1 MPRFTYIC
9 INKIIVIIKLNI
21 DNLYLINTIDIVTLF
36 AWCSLLINC
45 FSGGCGKNSTHL
57 LIFKIYFYL
66 DNQIFTPY
74 LHKNHASYGPISQAR
89 YDLYQFLIYNA
100 LLVSRRRLNKERVSV
115 KADNPF
121 DLLLPAAM
129 AKVAEEAG
137 VYKATK
143 HPLKT
148 FYLAITAGVFIS
160 IAFVFYITATTG
172 TGTMPFGMAKLVG
185 GICFSLGLILCVV
198 CGADLFTSTVL
209 IVVAKASGRITWG
222 QLAKNWLN
230 VYFGNLVGALL
241 FVLLMWLSG
250 EYMTANGQWGLNVL
264 QTADHK
270 VHHTF
275 IEAVCLGILANLMV
289 CLAVWMSY
297 SGRSLMDKAFIMVL
311 PVAMFVASG
320 FEHSIANMFMIPMGI
335 VIRDFASPEFWT
347 AVGSAPENFSHL
359 TVMNFITD
367 NLIPVTIGNIIGGG
381 LLVGLTYWVIYLRE
395 NDHH

>member
-9 INKIIVIIKLNI
+9 INKIIVIIRLNI
-21 DNLYLINTIDIVTLF
+21 GNLYLINTIDIVTLF
-36 AWCSLLINC
+36 ARCSLLINC

-143 HPLKT
+143 HPMKT

-172 TGTMPFGMAKLVG
+172 TAAMPFGIAKLIG
-185 GICFSLGLILCVV
+185 GVCFSLGLILCVI

-250 EYMTANGQWGLNVL
+250 EYMTANGGWGLNVL

-270 VHHTF
+270 LHHTF
-275 IEAVCLGILANLMV
+275 VEAVSLGILANLMV

-297 SGRSLMDKAFIMVL
+297 SGRSLMDKAMIMVL

-335 VIRDFASPEFWT
+335 VIRNFASPEFWT
-347 AVGSAPENFSHL
+347 AIGSTPESFSHL

-381 LLVGLTYWVIYLRE
+381 LLVGLTYWVIYLRG

>member
-1 MPRFTYIC
+1 M
-9 INKIIVIIKLNI
+9 
-21 DNLYLINTIDIVTLF
+21 
-36 AWCSLLINC
+36 
-45 FSGGCGKNSTHL
+45 
-57 LIFKIYFYL
+57 

-209 IVVAKASGRITWG
+209 IVVAKASGRITLG
-222 QLAKNWLN
+222 SVGEKLAKCLFWQPDRRTAVCTFN
-230 VYFGNLVGALL
+230 VAFRRVYDREWSMG
-241 FVLLMWLSG
+241 
-250 EYMTANGQWGLNVL
+250 TQRPT
-264 QTADHK
+264 TADHK

>member
-1 MPRFTYIC
+1 M
-9 INKIIVIIKLNI
+9 
-21 DNLYLINTIDIVTLF
+21 
-36 AWCSLLINC
+36 
-45 FSGGCGKNSTHL
+45 

-172 TGTMPFGMAKLVG
+172 TGTM
-185 GICFSLGLILCVV
+185 
-198 CGADLFTSTVL
+198 
-209 IVVAKASGRITWG
+209 
-222 QLAKNWLN
+222 
-230 VYFGNLVGALL
+230 
-241 FVLLMWLSG
+241 
-250 EYMTANGQWGLNVL
+250 
-264 QTADHK
+264 
-270 VHHTF
+270 
-275 IEAVCLGILANLMV
+275 
-289 CLAVWMSY
+289 
-297 SGRSLMDKAFIMVL
+297 
-311 PVAMFVASG
+311 
-320 FEHSIANMFMIPMGI
+320 
-335 VIRDFASPEFWT
+335 
-347 AVGSAPENFSHL
+347 
-359 TVMNFITD
+359 
-367 NLIPVTIGNIIGGG
+367 
-381 LLVGLTYWVIYLRE
+381 
-395 NDHH
+395 